1 MQTTRF
7 CRPRFCRPL
16 GEGVTSSRAG
26 GTARALE
33 RTASGTTGSP
43 PHPAGPPREDRL
55 QRAEDDEARA
65 AEHHGVADVRLLG
78 AAPPRP
84 SVTQPTGGLDPIT
97 QTRSQ
102 AFVEFL
108 RRGRFSLEQGEPSD
122 RVPGSGALGRRWRRR
137 RHRVSGFPGP
147 LLYVLVLVVRE
158 SPRPEWPR
166 GARALDGHRES
177 EPGAQRPRQGHFHT
191 LMETA

>member
-55 QRAEDDEARA
+55 RRAEDDAARA
-65 AEHHGVADVRLLG
+65 AEHHGVADVRLQG
-78 AAPPRP
+78 AAAPR
-84 SVTQPTGGLDPIT
+84 
-97 QTRSQ
+97 
-102 AFVEFL
+102 
-108 RRGRFSLEQGEPSD
+108 
-122 RVPGSGALGRRWRRR
+122 GRRWTDPSI
-137 RHRVSGFPGP
+137 RHPAH
-147 LLYVLVLVVRE
+147 
-158 SPRPEWPR
+158 W
-166 GARALDGHRES
+166 
-177 EPGAQRPRQGHFHT
+177 RPRSNHT
-191 LMETA
+191 NPISGLR

>member
-1 MQTTRF
+1 MTQRGPLSIMGSRTSG
-7 CRPRFCRPL
+7 CREPPRL
-16 GEGVTSSRAG
+16 AG
-26 GTARALE
+26 GAG
-33 RTASGTTGSP
+33 RT
-43 PHPAGPPREDRL
+43 
-55 QRAEDDEARA
+55 
-65 AEHHGVADVRLLG
+65 
-78 AAPPRP
+78 RP

-147 LLYVLVLVVRE
+147 LLHVLVLVVRE

-177 EPGAQRPRQGHFHT
+177 EPGAQRPRRPHFNT
-191 LMETA
+191 LTETA